1 MADGRIDPVTMPT
14 EDFMTDT
21 NLPKDCHSGVDP
33 VRPGPLGRLARLS
46 FRRRGTVLLTWLVG
60 LGLAIGLAAAF
71 GGEKVNGSSMPG
83 SDSEQAQTLLKER
96 FPAQAGDRIDV
107 VVRADAVASSQVR
120 SRVQALLGQIKG
132 MPHIAEV
139 EDPYR
144 TSGAVS
150 PDRRTLVARVYLDVA
165 NGNDMPVED
174 TQRLL
179 AAADDAEGQGFEI
192 ALTGQAV
199 KVAEAPSAGSTETF
213 GLAAAAVI
221 LLITFG
227 SLVAAGLPLAVAV
240 GGLLVSSSLVGLAA
254 ALVDVPEFAPLIGA
268 TLGIAVGVDYALLMV
283 TRFREWRAVGLDP
296 ELATV
301 ATLDTAGR
309 AVLVAGATV
318 IVSMAGLF
326 AMGLSI
332 MNGTAVVTMLAVLV
346 VMLAALTLF
355 PALLGYLG
363 PRIDRLR
370 LPLGRRRPA
379 RVSADGHLEPASG
392 WVRWSRVVQRHST
405 LAVAG
410 AFVLLVVLALPFLGV
425 HFAIPDAGDDPEH
438 TSNRQGYDMLADG
451 FGPGTSGPLLVVAD
465 LGNAGAGTA
474 LERLH
479 ADLEGTAGVAAV
491 SPPQVN
497 RAGDTALITVIP
509 ATGPQDDATVDLV
522 HSVRDDVIPAAV
534 DGTGAEAHVGGRT
547 ATTIDI
553 NSSIVDRLPYMIG
566 GVVLVSMLLLLVAFR
581 SILIA
586 VTAAVMNLL
595 SVAAAYGVLAFFL
608 EGGWAGN
615 LIGIDAPA
623 PMAGYVP
630 VIMFAL
636 LFGLS
641 MDYEV
646 FLISRMSENWVRT
659 RDNGQ
664 AILTGLA
671 GTGRVI
677 TAAAGIM
684 IVVFASLIALDD
696 VTMKSF
702 GIGMAAAILVDAT
715 IVRMLLVPAVMR
727 LLGAGNWWLPR
738 RLERRMPHLHVE
750 GRPDD
755 YLSARTA
762 ETPSPA
768 PVGS

>member
-1 MADGRIDPVTMPT
+1 MAAGRIDPVTMPT

-21 NLPKDCHSGVDP
+21 YLPDDRHSRVDP
-33 VRPGPLGRLARLS
+33 VRPGPLGPLARLS
-46 FRRRGTVLLTWLVG
+46 FRRRGTVLLTWLLG

-71 GGEKVNGSSMPG
+71 GGEKVNGASMPG
-83 SDSEQAQTLLKER
+83 SDSEQAQTLLKEP

-120 SRVQALLGQIKG
+120 SRVQALLGQIEA

-144 TSGAVS
+144 TSGAIS

-174 TQRLL
+174 TERLL

-192 ALTGQAV
+192 AITGQAV
-199 KVAEAPSAGSTETF
+199 KVAEVPNAGSTETF

-227 SLVAAGLPLAVAV
+227 SLVAAGLPLAVAI

-268 TLGIAVGVDYALLMV
+268 TLGIAVGIDYALLMV

-392 WVRWSRVVQRHST
+392 WVRWSRVVHRHSA